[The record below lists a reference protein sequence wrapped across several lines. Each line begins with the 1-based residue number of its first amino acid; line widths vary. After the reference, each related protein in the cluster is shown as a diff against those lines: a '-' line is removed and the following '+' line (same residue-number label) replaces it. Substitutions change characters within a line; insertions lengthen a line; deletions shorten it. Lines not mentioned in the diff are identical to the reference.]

1 MRLKRR
7 GKPKL
12 HVRPNRKK
20 KLREAL
26 AAIAEEYGERRT
38 MPLEVIKKVAT
49 KVRGINAEQI
59 DWPEAVNGILME
71 VK

>member
-1 MRLKRR
+1 
-7 GKPKL
+7 
-12 HVRPNRKK
+12 
-20 KLREAL
+20 
-26 AAIAEEYGERRT
+26 